1 MDPLIRRSGRPRCR
15 GSASRL
21 HAEAPQ
27 RRRSCG
33 DRRPF
38 DQRRIGRHR
47 IVSRRVFLGRCCPP
61 RLHGGPRYRRAL
73 PRAGRRATTRRR
85 KTHRLRIAISN
96 GLSQDVWREFL
107 DRFGPLRVPEFCAST
122 EGNVWLYD
130 LQGKIRSIGGIPPY
144 LTSREYGDIRVK
156 LYCI

>member
-1 MDPLIRRSGRPRCR
+1 MPRRHSVGGVVAIGGPLING
-15 GSASRL
+15 GSV
-21 HAEAPQ
+21 
-27 RRRSCG
+27 
-33 DRRPF
+33 D
-38 DQRRIGRHR
+38 IGLFLGG
-47 IVSRRVFLGRCCPP
+47 SFLGRCCPP